1 MKHENPCFDCPDS
14 GHGNGSGCGKHSTC
28 KKYIDFYGRRR
39 EEYKSRK
46 RAAITNSYVK
56 DAIERVKGGT
66 RCTLKSYRPK
76 EGK

>member
-14 GHGNGSGCGKHSTC
+14 GHKNGQGCGKHATC

-39 EEYKSRK
+39 EEYKNRK

-66 RCTLKSYRPK
+66 RCTLKNYRNK
-76 EGK
+76 EK

>member
-14 GHGNGSGCGKHSTC
+14 GHKNGQGCGKHATC

-46 RAAITNSYVK
+46 RAAITNIYVK

-66 RCTLKSYRPK
+66 RCTLKNYRNK
-76 EGK
+76 EK

>member
-14 GHGNGSGCGKHSTC
+14 GHGNGSGCGKHATC

-39 EEYKSRK
+39 EEYKNRK
-46 RAAITNSYVK
+46 RAAIANSYVK

-66 RCTLKSYRPK
+66 RCTLKNYINK
-76 EGK
+76 EK

>member
-14 GHGNGSGCGKHSTC
+14 GHKNGQGCGKHATC
-28 KKYIDFYGRRR
+28 KKYIDFYGKRR

-66 RCTLKSYRPK
+66 RCTLKNYRNK
-76 EGK
+76 EK

>member
-28 KKYIDFYGRRR
+28 KKYIDFYVRRR

-66 RCTLKSYRPK
+66 RCTLKNYRNK

>member
-14 GHGNGSGCGKHSTC
+14 GHKNGQGCGKHATC

-39 EEYKSRK
+39 EEYKNRK
-46 RAAITNSYVK
+46 RAAIANSYVK

-66 RCTLKSYRPK
+66 RCTLKNYRNK
-76 EGK
+76 EK